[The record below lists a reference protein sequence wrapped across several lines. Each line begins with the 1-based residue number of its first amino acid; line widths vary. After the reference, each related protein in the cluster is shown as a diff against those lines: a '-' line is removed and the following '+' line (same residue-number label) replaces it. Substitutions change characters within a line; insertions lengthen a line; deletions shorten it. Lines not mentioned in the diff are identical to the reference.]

1 MHYKNLLD
9 ETNIKINKVIGEVRL
24 KKITA
29 TKAIKDIEEIK
40 DISVTKVLELDQFDT
55 KYLVVVIET
64 VSNNRDDFIGNAI
77 PKIKAFQESSWYIK
91 NKPLIKETGIDI
103 NGDDA
108 FITLVISPF
117 INGEEIKFIEDLYLS
132 NYYNEFKPEVS
143 IKIRE
148 AK

>member
-40 DISVTKVLELDQFDT
+40 DISVTKVLELEQFDT

-64 VSNNRDDFIGNAI
+64 PKELTVIE
-77 PKIKAFQESSWYIK
+77 KIKAFQESSWYIK

-103 NGDDA
+103 NGDNA

-132 NYYNEFKPEVS
+132 KYYNEFKPEVS

>member
-64 VSNNRDDFIGNAI
+64 PKEFTVIE
-77 PKIKAFQESSWYIK
+77 KIKAFQESSWYIK

-132 NYYNEFKPEVS
+132 EYYVNNTPNVN